1 MKRFSIPARG
11 TIPTVLHS
19 LWPHAPSLRV
29 LSKLNKIG
37 STPNVKEDSATI
49 YTIGHGRHPFAYFLE
64 LLRQYDI
71 QFLCDVRSVARS
83 RWPQYNGLVLAE
95 LLRENGIGYEH
106 LPETGGKT
114 RPKPEDLARGVDRI
128 VEIASDVKTTIM
140 CSESAP
146 LSKHKEPRANCH
158 RVGMLAPMLRAK
170 GISRIIHILPNGE
183 PTEFNESAV
192 PSIW

>member
-1 MKRFSIPARG
+1 MKD
-11 TIPTVLHS
+11 
-19 LWPHAPSLRV
+19 
-29 LSKLNKIG
+29 N
-37 STPNVKEDSATI
+37 SATI

-64 LLRQYDI
+64 LLRQYNI
-71 QFLCDVRSVARS
+71 EFLCDVRSVARS

-114 RPKPEDLARGVDRI
+114 KPKPEDLGRGVVRI
-128 VEIASDVKTTIM
+128 VELASDVRTAIM

-158 RVGMLAPMLRAK
+158 RVGMLAPMLKAK
-170 GISRIIHILPNGE
+170 GISRIIHILPSGE
-183 PTEFNESAV
+183 STEFDESAV
-192 PSIW
+192 PSVW